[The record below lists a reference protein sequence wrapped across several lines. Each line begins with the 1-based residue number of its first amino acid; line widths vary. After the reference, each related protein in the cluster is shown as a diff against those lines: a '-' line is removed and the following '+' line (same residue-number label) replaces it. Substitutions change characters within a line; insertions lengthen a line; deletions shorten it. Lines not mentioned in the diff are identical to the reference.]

1 MGLKQILEKMK
12 LVELEAPATG
22 GAPGSTPATS
32 DASAPRPSRTP
43 IASHPTR
50 PTASPTP
57 ARSGSS
63 SSPPPPRA
71 MTGSE
76 ALADILER
84 LPPAQIDPRR
94 LPPPAPAATAGGEA
108 ATLPIPDF
116 AEVYRAA
123 GVSEPRH
130 GFSAYKVLEILSA
143 DDFAGLE
150 PRAKAAA
157 LAGFL
162 KMVPGGPVPIR
173 DVIQDAVVRDQ
184 ALDKFEEFLRGKLAE
199 REREVGRDNTRLQA
213 EIDELT
219 AQHQQ
224 RMAANRQ
231 RLEAEQARF
240 AAWQAR
246 KHLEER
252 KLADAVAPFVE
263 ANPVSVTQASLGDA
277 GPVKA
282 SRPEG

>member
-1 MGLKQILEKMK
+1 MGLRQILQKMK
-12 LVELEAPATG
+12 LVELEAPATS
-22 GAPGSTPATS
+22 GAFGSAPATS
-32 DASAPRPSRTP
+32 GARVAAPAAPPPAGASAS
-43 IASHPTR
+43 R
-50 PTASPTP
+50 PTAP
-57 ARSGSS
+57 ATSAAAARPSS
-63 SSPPPPRA
+63 APPRA

-76 ALADILER
+76 ALSDILGQ
-84 LPPAQIDPRR
+84 LPPAHIDPRR
-94 LPPPAPAATAGGEA
+94 LPPPAPTAGGEA
-108 ATLPIPDF
+108 ATLPIPEF
-116 AEVYRAA
+116 ADVYRAA
-123 GVSEPRH
+123 GLSEPRH

-173 DVIQDAVVRDQ
+173 DVIEDAVARDQ

-199 REREVGRDNTRLQA
+199 REHEVGRENTRLQA

-263 ANPVSVTQASLGDA
+263 ANPVSVG
-277 GPVKA
+277 GA